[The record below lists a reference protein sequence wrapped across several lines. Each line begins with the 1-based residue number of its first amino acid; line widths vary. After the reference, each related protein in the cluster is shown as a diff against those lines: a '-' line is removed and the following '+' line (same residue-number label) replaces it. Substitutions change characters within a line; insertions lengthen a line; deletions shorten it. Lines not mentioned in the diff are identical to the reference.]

1 MADVYA
7 VFGTLLALGIVFPGM
22 LMAWKILF
30 PGVAERAETRLA
42 RTPGRTFGMGLIGV
56 VLVAIPAVILSALPF
71 GPAKFLGAVT
81 ILTSLAVAS
90 LGASGLAAIM
100 GRRIQDLA
108 QRGDGGPRE
117 FLQGAVAL
125 ELAAAFPIIGWF
137 LFIPL
142 TIVVCFG
149 AAIFALLGWV
159 PSGAPEEPVKQA
171 IVDPQIRHEPQ
182 SA

>member
-30 PGVAERAETRLA
+30 PQFVERSEIRLTS
-42 RTPGRTFGMGLIGV
+42 TPGRTFGMGLIGV

-81 ILTSLAVAS
+81 ILTAFALAS
-90 LGASGLAAIM
+90 LGASGLAATM

-108 QRGDGGPRE
+108 QREDGGPRT

-125 ELAAAFPIIGWF
+125 ELAAAFPFIGWF

-142 TIVVCFG
+142 TIVACFG
-149 AAIFALLGWV
+149 AAIFALLGWD
-159 PSGAPEEPVKQA
+159 PSAADDQSAGQA